1 MLFKNIIGQ
10 AQVKEKL
17 IQSVK
22 ENRVSHAQLFL
33 GMPGSGDLALALA
46 YAQYISCENR
56 LEDDSCNICLSC
68 VKYNKLVHPDLH
80 FVFPSNA
87 PVKEGDNKK
96 EVTKSR
102 RMEYMDDWR
111 QSVLENPYIELHNW
125 FENIQIEN
133 KQAVITVHESTEII
147 KLVSLKSYEAEYKVV
162 IMWMAERMNEWAS
175 NKILKV
181 LEEPPPKTLFILLA
195 RSQEKILPTI
205 ISRTQLI
212 KISRL
217 QDQEI
222 IGSLKNIHGAD
233 DKEASVIAP
242 LAEGN
247 WNEATR
253 IMLNEEAVREQTDEY
268 LLWMRNCFA
277 FEKKISELLDMG
289 DDFADKKREKQ
300 KMFLQY
306 SLHVTRECL
315 MLHLKG
321 FQLVRLS
328 EADKASFGKFSQF
341 IHPDNCAAIANVM
354 SEAFYHIER
363 NANPKILFLDISLK
377 IGRLLRIKQ
386 PEMA

>member
-111 QSVLENPYIELHNW
+111 QSVLENPYLELHNW

-162 IMWMAERMNEWAS
+162 IMWMAERMNESAS